1 MFKSLLVTIL
11 PAALALILSGCGP
24 STGPSSS
31 IQVIMTD
38 FAFTPN
44 TLTVPAGKQIN
55 IRVTNNGAV
64 GHDLMIMKMG
74 HEVTSQDHVGA
85 ETHAFAFWEE
95 EQLGAGETREST
107 FTAPSQPGAYQIIC
121 GVPGHLEAGMVG
133 KLVVVSAP

>member
-1 MFKSLLVTIL
+1 MLRNPRITFL
-11 PAALALILSGCGP
+11 PVALALILSGCGG
-24 STGPSSS
+24 SRGPSSS
-31 IQVIMTD
+31 IQVTMTD

-44 TLTVPAGKQIN
+44 TLTVPAGKQIT

-64 GHDLMIMKMG
+64 GHDLMIMKLG

-95 EQLGAGETREST
+95 EQLSAGETREST
-107 FTAPSQPGAYQIIC
+107 FTTPSQPGAYQIIC

-133 KLVVVSAP
+133 KLVVVPAQ